1 MLFLCNKTCVVF
13 AQQAKNGLDSFGYLI
28 YNGYMM
34 KNYSIVFSDE
44 TSKRMS
50 LEVLAK
56 TFDEAV
62 MYVKKT
68 YPNAIIESVMVAL

>member
-1 MLFLCNKTCVVF
+1 MIK
-13 AQQAKNGLDSFGYLI
+13 I
-28 YNGYMM
+28 
-34 KNYSIVFSDE
+34 YSIVFSDE
-44 TSKRMS
+44 TSQRVS
-50 LEVLAK
+50 LEVFAK